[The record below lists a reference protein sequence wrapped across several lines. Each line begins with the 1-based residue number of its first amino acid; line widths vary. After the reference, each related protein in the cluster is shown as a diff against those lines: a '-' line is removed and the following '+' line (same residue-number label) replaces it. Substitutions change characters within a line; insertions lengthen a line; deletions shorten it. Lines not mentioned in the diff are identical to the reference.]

1 MERIDSINHGQI
13 LKISKPNGSLVYEF
27 GRSDDQ
33 IVTRIYFYNAG
44 N

>member
-1 MERIDSINHGQI
+1 MERIDSIDHGQI
-13 LKISKPNGSLVYEF
+13 LKISKPNVNLIYEF

-33 IVTRIYFYNAG
+33 IMTRIYFYNMG

>member
-1 MERIDSINHGQI
+1 MERIDWVYPGHI
-13 LKISKPNGSLVYEF
+13 LKISKPNGNIVYEF

-33 IVTRIYFYNAG
+33 IVTRIYFYNVG

>member
-1 MERIDSINHGQI
+1 MERIDSIDHGHI
-13 LKISKPNGSLVYEF
+13 LKISKPNVNPVYEF

-33 IVTRIYFYNAG
+33 IVTGIYFYNVG

>member
-1 MERIDSINHGQI
+1 MERIDWIDHAQI
-13 LKISKPNGSLVYEF
+13 LKISKPNGNLVYEF

-33 IVTRIYFYNAG
+33 IVTMICFYNVG